1 MKESACIQNGKCSS
15 DSLFF
20 SGSQVGEIARCALD
34 TFDRHLNVTMM
45 WTAHNEIEAKWDYV
59 KAWDLTWINKTE
71 VPADKIL
78 DYEVITGQKASQ
90 EEMTAGEI

>member
-1 MKESACIQNGKCSS
+1 MRTEVIDFDRTAPILGPFGDPTMKESACIQNGKCSS

-71 VPADKIL
+71 VPAD
-78 DYEVITGQKASQ
+78 
-90 EEMTAGEI
+90 